1 MKGEIDKMR
10 VSFSKTSRILSKN
23 GGFVLD
29 TLLLKNSED
38 IYDLCGAF
46 KKRI

>member
-1 MKGEIDKMR
+1 MQML
-10 VSFSKTSRILSKN
+10 FSETGRILSKN
-23 GGFVLD
+23 GGFVSN
-29 TLLLKNSED
+29 TLLLRNSED